1 MKNRWK
7 WLAKTGLALCVVAV
21 LLFMFLRPTPFLDGL
36 VPNEHGFEGAVTVVE
51 TEYTWRLGAVT
62 VRVPYIGI
70 EGDAKTGLARL
81 IVHRRALAS
90 GEPLPAFCHVHY
102 EKSIDGA
109 KTWCDRGWAVFT
121 AHYTD
126 EKGESP
132 IDCSVGNGNNLAR
145 AIIQWARRLPF
156 IDRTRLHIDGG
167 SQGGYMA
174 LAMSAD
180 LFPVTST
187 TADVPVVNWA
197 YNLSYFEAN
206 KGPMRYPA
214 KMDESPLPILA
225 SVTMLADWSYRYFPN
240 DLSNDAWYYVS
251 PISHVD
257 RIANPVLVMSATGD
271 MLVPIE
277 QMTRQHVRAFE
288 PARFPE
294 GYRRDLDSL
303 TLCDKARVTFEEV
316 LPPERVFTRVMPLQ
330 EDSFEITLDMF
341 KDSGNKPKRRPG
353 NEDRPWSPDHQW
365 SLLYLDEG
373 GPAPQAGHTT
383 FEWDLT
389 PDSFVEHYQRAA
401 PSPGILNAAKLEHLM
416 RRYRGELANLPVL
429 RTGKPANRLNYP
441 VVEQRDVITG
451 LLDYADLGPE
461 HTARLESLYLECPVK
476 PFGDSLNI
484 GALRQQAA
492 ASRGAREAA

>member
-1 MKNRWK
+1 MV
-7 WLAKTGLALCVVAV
+7 AIAV
-21 LLFMFLRPTPFLDGL
+21 LLFVSLRPAPFLDGL
-36 VPNEHGFEGAVTVVE
+36 IPNEQGFEGAVTVVE
-51 TEYTWRLGAVT
+51 TDYTWRLGVVT

-81 IVHRRALAS
+81 VVHRRAVAS
-90 GEPLPAFCHVHY
+90 GKPIPAFCHVHY
-102 EKSIDGA
+102 EKSVDGA
-109 KTWCDRGWAVFT
+109 KTWCERGWAVFT

-180 LFPVTST
+180 MFPVTAT

-214 KMDESPLPILA
+214 KMEESPLPVLA
-225 SVTMLADWSYRYFPN
+225 SVTMLADWSYRYFSN
-240 DLSNDAWYYVS
+240 DLSDDAWYYVS
-251 PISHVD
+251 PISYVD
-257 RIANPVLVMSATGD
+257 RITNPVLVTSATGD

-277 QMTRQHVRAFE
+277 QMTRRHVRAFD

-294 GYRRDLDSL
+294 GYRRDFDTL

-316 LPPERVFTRVMPLQ
+316 LPLDRVAIRVLPLQ
-330 EDSFEITLDMF
+330 KNSFEVTLEMI
-341 KDSGNKPKRRPG
+341 KDGKKKPRPG
-353 NEDRPWSPDHQW
+353 PEKEDKPWSPDHQW

-383 FEWDLT
+383 FEWNLS
-389 PDSFVEHYQRAA
+389 PDSFTEHYQQTP
-401 PSPGILNAAKLEHLM
+401 PSPEILNAAKLEHLL
-416 RRYRGELANLPVL
+416 RRYTGELANTPML

-441 VVEQRDVITG
+441 AVEQRDVITG

-461 HTARLESLYLECPVK
+461 HAARLETLYRDCPVK
-476 PFGDSLNI
+476 PFGESLSI
-484 GALRQQAA
+484 DALRSEA
-492 ASRGAREAA
+492 GAMTGGREAA